1 MITPQHNRQPDLVMQ
16 ALAAA
21 EEIAVTMRVFKLA
34 ELFYENEE
42 PEERR
47 IIAQAI
53 ENCTANPRKISSGA
67 VKSS

>member
-1 MITPQHNRQPDLVMQ
+1 MTVPQHYRQPDLVMQ